1 MKNCIEIYFDNEH
14 IFPYMYLDDAKD
26 ILENFEKSTLYF
38 IMSTPKLKIIDYLF
52 YNGKIIV
59 RYKNLVTGQINYID
73 NILFFKFDIPYKFIE
88 INISGPGSYMEYGL
102 KNEGIEYLKLTNPT
116 VLKDY
121 DFSRK
126 IKISIYDLVMLN
138 NSKKETIQFYEV
150 LYIGKSIHIA
160 KRLSSHEHILKIYRD
175 YNIEHDN
182 LEIMVMVLHPKTKL
196 LHDIEI
202 TNLSTTITLGN
213 SKWEEKSFL
222 SQKLG
227 VQEMLDISEA
237 LMIRIFKPKYN
248 ISFNNDKENF
258 TQKTYNV
265 LLNEQINKIII
276 SFNLFFQKYKEVIS
290 IKSKEFD
297 TESKKGIIFTCSI
310 DDLYENKKAG
320 IQTEKLDD
328 KIYNLLNLD
337 S

>member
-1 MKNCIEIYFDNEH
+1 
-14 IFPYMYLDDAKD
+14 MYLDDAKD
-26 ILENFEKSTLYF
+26 ILEKFEKSTLYF
-38 IMSTPKLKIIDYLF
+38 IMSTSKLKIIDYMF

-59 RYKNLVTGQINYID
+59 HYENLVTKQINYIE
-73 NILFFKFDIPYKFIE
+73 NILFFNFNIPYKYIE
-88 INISGPGSYMEYGL
+88 INISDPGSYIEYGL
-102 KNEGIEYLKLTNPT
+102 KDEGIEYLKLTNPT

-121 DFSRK
+121 DFSKK

-150 LYIGKSIHIA
+150 LYIGKSIHIT

-175 YNIEHDN
+175 YNIEHNN
-182 LEIMVMVLHPKTKL
+182 LEIMVMVLHPTTKL
-196 LHDIEI
+196 FQDIEI
-202 TNLSTTITLGN
+202 ADLFTTITLGN

-222 SQKLG
+222 SQKLSA
-227 VQEMLDISEA
+227 QEMLDISEA

-265 LLNEQINKIII
+265 LFRKKINRIII

-290 IKSKEFD
+290 IKSKKFN

-310 DDLYENKKAG
+310 DDLYENKKVR

-328 KIYNLLNLD
+328 KMYKLLE
-337 S
+337 